1 MTTYTIRI
9 ADTAEY
15 VGDDEVYGRWVVEQS
30 GEWIGTLP
38 DEPEMDG
45 SRTAV
50 ELYAA
55 HALMVHPDTVWA
67 TPTGANINGDAF
79 HPNTGVTATDWDLT
93 ISDTEPKGWG
103 WGR

>member
-67 TPTGANINGDAF
+67 TPTG
-79 HPNTGVTATDWDLT
+79 VTATDWDLT

-103 WGR
+103 WYR